1 MEKLFLERDLVE
13 LHHAQRAEQLRAREF
28 RGAFG
33 SAVFTLP
40 ATVVVAFICAN
51 YDGPERA
58 GLLVFMFAA
67 CSATMA
73 GAFWVARDTWIALR
87 AVRWRV
93 KILSGRVETVER
105 CPSCGD
111 EFDDTASQ
119 LRPIW
124 SDMHDN
130 IVCVTCK
137 ETI

>member
-1 MEKLFLERDLVE
+1 MRNVFIEQDLLELRD
-13 LHHAQRAEQLRAREF
+13 ARRAEMLRAREF
-28 RGAFG
+28 RGAAGF
-33 SAVFTLP
+33 AVFTLP
-40 ATVVVAFICAN
+40 ATAVVAFICAN

-58 GLLVFMFAA
+58 GLLV
-67 CSATMA
+67 MA
-73 GAFWVARDTWIALR
+73 FSFCVFTVAMAFWAARDTWHNLR

-93 KILSGRVETVER
+93 ETLAARVETVER

>member
-1 MEKLFLERDLVE
+1 MENLFLERDILELRHYKAVE
-13 LHHAQRAEQLRAREF
+13 PVRAREF

-33 SAVFTLP
+33 FAVLTLP

-73 GAFWVARDTWIALR
+73 GAFWVARDTWRALR
-87 AVRWRV
+87 SVRWRIE
-93 KILSGRVETVER
+93 IL
-105 CPSCGD
+105 
-111 EFDDTASQ
+111 
-119 LRPIW
+119 L
-124 SDMHDN
+124 DN
-130 IVCVTCK
+130 VN